1 MSSLEFLTKTPIN
14 NISIDKIV
22 GVMKTYLVLWFNSN
36 GALPSE
42 IDRSLMSLGFKAVQG
57 NFDYVYDWGNNVDL
71 DDILR
76 FTDKIQMTLK
86 GTGAMFK
93 TETVNGQNK

>member
-1 MSSLEFLTKTPIN
+1 MFSTKTPIS
-14 NISIDKIV
+14 NINIDNIV

-57 NFDYVYDWGNNVDL
+57 NYDYVYDWGDNVDL
-71 DDILR
+71 GDILR

-86 GTGAMFK
+86 GTGVMFK
-93 TETVNGQNK
+93 TETVNGQK

>member
-1 MSSLEFLTKTPIN
+1 MEFLTKTPIN